1 MRWFTGEVEET
12 EVATADF
19 TWVLYVPGGEVGL
32 SVPPS
37 DKGTEGREG
46 GGIRGEEEEEES
58 CPTAALINMRTCSLW
73 KYLEANRC
81 RPLHIDTH
89 TLGCATTHTLTQAPI
104 QT

>member
-46 GGIRGEEEEEES
+46 GGIRG
-58 CPTAALINMRTCSLW
+58 
-73 KYLEANRC
+73 
-81 RPLHIDTH
+81 
-89 TLGCATTHTLTQAPI
+89 
-104 QT
+104 